1 VKQEFHEGSTILHDG
16 ENVSGKNQHVL
27 AIQEISPSQLDSIVD
42 NKQYNPIFIGRE
54 QARDGGPFVSTLF
67 QVLLI
72 LSNFK
77 IFHLNFG
84 NMSRY
89 SFYYCIINVNY

>member
-42 NKQYNPIFIGRE
+42 NKQYNPVFIGRE
-54 QARDGGPFVSTLF
+54 
-67 QVLLI
+67 
-72 LSNFK
+72 
-77 IFHLNFG
+77 
-84 NMSRY
+84 
-89 SFYYCIINVNY
+89 